1 MATLSSPGIGS
12 GLDVTSI
19 VTQLVAIE
27 RKPIEQLQAQATT
40 IQTKLSAFGLLQS
53 YATNVR
59 DAAAT
64 LAKASF
70 WTQTRATSSDPGS
83 LAVSSTATAASGSY
97 SVAVSQL
104 AQSQG
109 LSSGAYTDSAT
120 AVGSGT
126 LRIELGTWNDELT
139 SFLAEPAKTAI
150 DIPISA
156 AEGTLDG
163 IKAKINAANAGVTAS
178 IVRDSSGA
186 RLVLRSTA
194 TGASSAVRISVVDD
208 DGTANDAAGLSA
220 LAFDPPTAALQVPP
234 VTGQMSQTQAA
245 TDAKATINGLAVTS
259 STNTLTD
266 VIDGVTMTL
275 GKVTTSPVQ
284 VNVALDTST
293 LSSAVSAFAKAYS
306 DMNAYIAS
314 QTKYD
319 STTKVAA
326 TLQGDRSTLMLQSN
340 LRSTFLSNSSA
351 SSAFTRLSDVG
362 LEIQTDGSLKVN
374 NTKLTAALANPAEVA
389 KLFSST
395 ASSVPAEQGFAVR
408 VKAMA
413 DQLIASN
420 GAITT
425 HTQGLRDSITRNSTQ
440 QQMLE
445 ARVARTEAR
454 LTKQYSAL
462 DTTLAQISGVSSTL
476 TQALAGLVTLNT
488 AIAKN

>member
-1 MATLSSPGIGS
+1 MSTLSSPGVGS

-27 RKPIEQLQAQATT
+27 RKPIDQLQTQATT

-53 YATNVR
+53 YAANVR
-59 DAAAT
+59 DSADT
-64 LAKASF
+64 LTKASL
-70 WTQTRATSSDPGS
+70 WTQTKAASSDPA
-83 LAVSSTATAASGSY
+83 AVSVTSTTTAAAGSY
-97 SVAVSQL
+97 AVEVSQL

-109 LSSGAYTDSAT
+109 LASGAYADSAT
-120 AVGSGT
+120 TVGSGT
-126 LRIELGTWNDELT
+126 LHIEIGTWNAGLT

-194 TGASSAVRISVVDD
+194 TGASSSVRISVVDD

-220 LAFDPPTAALQVPP
+220 LAFDPPTAAAQLPP

-245 TDAKATINGLAVTS
+245 KDAKATINGLAITS
-259 STNTLTD
+259 ATNTLAN
-266 VIDGVTMTL
+266 VIDGVTLTL
-275 GKVTTSPVQ
+275 GKVTTAPVD
-284 VNVALDTST
+284 VNVALDTAT
-293 LSSAVSAFAKAYS
+293 LRTAVGSLAKAYS

-319 STTKVAA
+319 AATKKAA
-326 TLQGDRSTLMLQSN
+326 TLQGDRSTLTLQSN
-340 LRSTFLSNSSA
+340 LRATFLSSGTA
-351 SSAFTRLSDVG
+351 SSVYSRLSDVG
-362 LEIQTDGSLKVN
+362 MEIQPDGSLKVN
-374 NTKLTAALANPAEVA
+374 DAKLTAALANPGELA

-395 ASSVPAEQGFAVR
+395 SSADPAQQGFAVR

-413 DQLIASN
+413 KQLIDTD
-420 GAITT
+420 GAISTRT
-425 HTQGLRDSITRNSTQ
+425 KGLRDSITRNATQ
-440 QQMLE
+440 QQQLE
-445 ARVARTEAR
+445 DRVALTKAR
-454 LTKQYSAL
+454 LLKQYSAL
-462 DTTLAQISGVSSTL
+462 DTTLSQISGVSSSL
-476 TQALAGLVTLNT
+476 TQALAGLTTLNT
-488 AIAKN
+488 AISKN